1 MSLKNIVVL
10 GAGGMAREITWMI
23 RELNRVGDTYNFLGY
38 VITDLLQV
46 GPHDSRD
53 VLLGDYEWLA
63 EHASSIDAV
72 TVGIGAPAARL
83 KVASEGPRI
92 LPDAEWP
99 ALVHPRAEFDRQSV
113 SLGDG
118 VQICIGF
125 TGTINLDFQPFS
137 LANFGC
143 SVGHET
149 QIGRGSVIN
158 PGANIAG
165 GVVLGE
171 RVLVGTGAQV
181 LEYRKVGDGATV
193 GAGAVV
199 TKDVA
204 PGITVAGVPA
214 NPLSKTAQTARSSR

>member
-1 MSLKNIVVL
+1 M
-10 GAGGMAREITWMI
+10 
-23 RELNRVGDTYNFLGY
+23 
-38 VITDLLQV
+38 

-53 VLLGDYEWLA
+53 ELLGDYEWLLG
-63 EHASSIDAV
+63 HASFIDAV
-72 TVGIGAPAARL
+72 TIGIGTPAARL
-83 KVASEGPRI
+83 KVAGEVARI
-92 LPDAEWP
+92 LPNAEWP

-113 SLGDG
+113 SIGDG

-125 TGTINLDFQPFS
+125 TGTVNLDFAPFA

-149 QIGRGSVIN
+149 QVGRGSVIN

-165 GVVLGE
+165 GVVLGDS
-171 RVLVGTGAQV
+171 VLVGTGAQV

-204 PGITVAGVPA
+204 PGMTVVGIPA
-214 NPLSKTAQTARSSR
+214 KPLSKAARSSQ